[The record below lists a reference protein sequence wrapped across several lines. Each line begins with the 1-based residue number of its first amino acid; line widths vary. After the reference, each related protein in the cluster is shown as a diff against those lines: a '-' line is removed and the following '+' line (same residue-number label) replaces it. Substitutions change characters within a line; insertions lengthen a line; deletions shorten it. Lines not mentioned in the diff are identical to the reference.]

1 MVSLLDAVEII
12 RRARRVR
19 LLVSDVD
26 GVLTDAGVYYSA
38 RGEELVRFSR
48 RDGMA
53 VELLR
58 REGIDVA
65 WLTRERSPIVAARA
79 DKLEIV
85 HLFAGVRDKLAALPG
100 LAAAA
105 GVNVEQIAFIGDDV
119 NDLSLIEHV
128 GALGLCAAPADAH
141 PSLAPHVHYRCQ
153 SPGGH
158 GAFREFADLISSLRH
173 EEQL

>member
-1 MVSLLDAVEII
+1 MVSLLDAPEVI

-19 LLVSDVD
+19 LLASDVD

-38 RGEELVRFSR
+38 RGEELLRFSR

-58 REGIDVA
+58 REGIDTA
-65 WLTRERSPIVAARA
+65 WITRERSPIVAARA
-79 DKLEIV
+79 AKLEIV
-85 HLFAGVRDKLAALPG
+85 HLCAGVRDKLAALPA

-105 GVNVEQIAFIGDDV
+105 GVDVDEIAFIGDDV
-119 NDLSLIEHV
+119 NDLDIVEHI
-128 GALGLCAAPADAH
+128 ARSGLCAAPADAH
-141 PSLAPHVHYRCQ
+141 PALAPRVHYRCTAR
-153 SPGGH
+153 GGE
-158 GAFREFADLISSLRH
+158 GAFREFADFISSLRH